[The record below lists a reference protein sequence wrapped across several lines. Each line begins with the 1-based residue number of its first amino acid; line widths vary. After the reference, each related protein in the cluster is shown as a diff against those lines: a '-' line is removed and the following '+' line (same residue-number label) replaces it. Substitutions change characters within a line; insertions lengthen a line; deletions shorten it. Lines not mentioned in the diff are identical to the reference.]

1 MPVSLYLW
9 VKAIHVIAVIA
20 WMAAML
26 YLPRLYVYHAMET
39 DQTVMDRFQVME
51 RRLLR
56 AIMNP
61 AMIVSLLAGLAMIGM
76 NPALLKMPWFHVK
89 LTMLVGMFAC
99 HGIYSAARKKLI
111 ANPHYKSDKY
121 FRILNE
127 VPTLLM
133 IIIVIMVIV
142 RPF

>member
-1 MPVSLYLW
+1 MSATLYLW
-9 VKAIHVIAVIA
+9 VKALHVIAIIA

-26 YLPRLYVYHAMET
+26 YLPRLYVYHAMES
-39 DQTVMDRFQVME
+39 DQAVMDRFQVME

-56 AIMNP
+56 GIMNP
-61 AMIVSLLAGLAMIGM
+61 AMIVSLLAGLALIWL

-89 LTMLVGMFAC
+89 LTMVVGMFAC
-99 HGIYSAARKKLI
+99 HGIFSAARKKLI
-111 ANPHYKSDKY
+111 ANPRYKSDKY
-121 FRILNE
+121 FRIMNE

-133 IIIVIMVIV
+133 VVIVIMVIV

>member
-1 MPVSLYLW
+1 MPFVLYPW
-9 VKAIHVIAVIA
+9 IKAIHVIAVIA
-20 WMAAML
+20 WMCAML

-56 AIMNP
+56 GILNP

-76 NPALLKMPWFHVK
+76 NPALLKQPWFHVK

-99 HGIYSAARKKLI
+99 HGIFSAARKKLI
-111 ANPHYKSDKY
+111 ANPRYKSDKY

-127 VPTLLM
+127 IPTVLM
-133 IIIVIMVIV
+133 IVIVIMVIV